1 MNIRNLIL
9 ITATISLTGC
19 AGLGTAIMCSGT
31 GTCHTDANGRYITT
45 STQSYYS
52 GAAAPSGFKGAVIVT
67 NSGNYVLTPNATGSL
82 PSAVIR
88 SGR

>member
-1 MNIRNLIL
+1 VTIL
-9 ITATISLTGC
+9 KIIVISMAALLTGC
-19 AGLGTAIMCSGT
+19 AGLDRAVCWGN
-31 GTCHTDANGRYITT
+31 GTCDRDLTA
-45 STQSYYS
+45 SYS
-52 GAAAPSGFKGAVIVT
+52 GPAAPSGFKGAVIVT